1 MSTRGLPLA
10 IRIFIGTAAV
20 LAAVLGAT
28 LAAAARSA
36 NSAAESTVTKVLS
49 DARDLINTQLDE
61 RRSALTGQAELFVMK
76 PDFRAS
82 VEQRKRDD
90 LLDLSQVAVTQI
102 GATWVQ
108 VTSDA
113 GVRLAKSNEP
123 GADTVNL
130 SGSALVDGAL
140 KGSSKGGYGADSGA
154 LVEVAAVPVLGV
166 KDNVVGA
173 LMVVRALD
181 SAFAASL
188 KHAAGAR
195 VDVAFFALDLRGR
208 AHLVAST
215 IGRPAGLERM
225 VAGLRK
231 VAPLDPDRVD
241 SLTRAVTMK
250 FDVTIGGTNFAALGE
265 PLRSAG
271 GAEQGGFVVLRND
284 DVEFAAFNRLKKMI
298 LRGGALGLL
307 VLGLLSFG
315 IARKLD
321 FRHGR

>member
-1 MSTRGLPLA
+1 M
-10 IRIFIGTAAV
+10 

-36 NSAAESTVTKVLS
+36 NNAAESTVTKVLS
-49 DARDLINTQLDE
+49 DASELINTQLDE
-61 RRSALTGQAELFVMK
+61 RRSALTGQAELFAK
-76 PDFRAS
+76 NPDFRAS
-82 VEQRKRDD
+82 VEQKKRDD
-90 LLDLSQVAVTQI
+90 LLALSQAAVTQI
-102 GATWVQ
+102 GAAWAQ
-108 VTSDA
+108 VTSDS

-123 GADTVNL
+123 GADTMNL

-140 KGSSKGGYGADSGA
+140 KGSSKGGYAADSGA
-154 LVEVAAVPVLGV
+154 FVEVAAVPVLGM

-181 SAFAASL
+181 SAVAASL
-188 KHAAGAR
+188 KAAAGAR
-195 VDVAFFALDLRGR
+195 VDVAFFVLDARAR
-208 AHLVAST
+208 AHVVAST
-215 IGRPAGLERM
+215 LGRRAGLERM
-225 VAGLRK
+225 VAGFKK

-241 SLTRAVTMK
+241 SLSREVTMK
-250 FDVTIGGTNFAALGE
+250 FDVTIGGTNFAGLGE

-284 DVEFAAFNRLKKMI
+284 DVEFAAFNRLKSMI
-298 LRGGALGLL
+298 VRGGALGLL

-321 FRHGR
+321 FHHGR

>member
-1 MSTRGLPLA
+1 VSTRGLLLA
-10 IRIFIGTAAV
+10 IRIFVGTAAM
-20 LAAVLGAT
+20 LAAVLGVA

-49 DARDLINTQLDE
+49 DARDLIDTQLDE
-61 RRSALTGQAELFVMK
+61 HRSALTGQAELFAK
-76 PDFRAS
+76 NPEFRAS
-82 VEQRKRDD
+82 VEQGKRDD
-90 LLDLSQVAVTQI
+90 LPALLQGAVTQI

-108 VTSDA
+108 VASDS
-113 GVRLAKSNEP
+113 GVRLTKSNEP

-130 SGSALVDGAL
+130 SGSALIDGAL

-154 LVEVAAVPVLGV
+154 LVEEAAVPVLGMR
-166 KDNVVGA
+166 DNVVGA
-173 LMVVRALD
+173 LIVVRALD

-188 KHAAGAR
+188 KKAAGAR
-195 VDVAFFALDLRGR
+195 VDVAFFALDPRGR

-215 IGRPAGLERM
+215 IGQRSALQKM

-241 SLTRAVTMK
+241 SLSRAVTMK
-250 FDVTIGGTNFAALGE
+250 VDVTIGGTNFAALGE

-307 VLGLLSFG
+307 ALGLLSFG